1 MKLKLYTILSFA
13 ALAALNAS
21 AWDFSAQIG
30 DQYNK
35 ITWYFDWVD
44 DAHTMCQTAA
54 ATGISIEYGPKQ
66 YNPSEYEWH
75 IVDSKGNIKNSW
87 ELGSVVPNEIN
98 WIIVNNGFPSE
109 VEYNGKMIP
118 IVGIGDYSFTGRV
131 NGSFAIPET
140 VTKIGKGV
148 FYNAN
153 QSITLHDNITYIDD
167 FAFFGDGFSSL
178 NLNNLEK
185 LGKYAFAECKD
196 LTDVTIKNTKEI
208 GDHAFYKVSSLKN
221 VTIEN
226 VDVVGAYAFT
236 GLQDNQEG
244 WHSASC
250 GNGSATTLME
260 TLTLKNVKRIEKAAF
275 AECHKLKEINIPNT
289 VTYIGDYAFF
299 HCQEACPIKFGNGVE
314 YIGSWAFS
322 GGTYHTCPETSITLP
337 PNLKTIGDHAF
348 TFNNESGVFT
358 DLTIAST
365 TPPTQITDED
375 GCSAFG
381 YLDPSRLN
389 QTFFNDPAAW
399 VYPYVCLHVP
409 RGSYNAYAR
418 EYNEDG
424 TFNPWSQFTC
434 IIDDVIPDEV
444 MSLDEV
450 VGYVY
455 MAPGDVTQV
464 DPNILPGFN
473 ERWGNYTGQI
483 DPSWDSEA
491 DDVATITEEG
501 RITAL
506 KYGKKLAVAKA
517 SIGNKIWNGS
527 KFEDVEEIVGVIV
540 IYVCP
545 TVVLATN
552 LNESDLGVAQDNP
565 NIGGD
570 SSAGSSEDD
579 GIHVLADNDTPVIAG
594 AEYPAPATDSYTTY
608 EHLVVPESF
617 PQFKITPAFGFEIT
631 NTMHGDANDDKSW
644 KESDLVELVDGD
656 YDTDTDARQ
665 EEVAIALEEPI
676 TNNRVVYIEIN
687 QIEGLDLGTTGVQEF
702 EVGNDMKVR
711 VDGTNIMVE
720 GAEANDVLTV
730 SNLNGQTLV
739 RTTEKSVSVSTP
751 GMYLVTISSKKATTT
766 FKVIAK

>member
-21 AWDFSAQIG
+21 AYDRF
-30 DQYNK
+30 QYPYNQYDANDTK
-35 ITWYFDWVD
+35 CFWYEILD
-44 DAHTMCQTAA
+44 DGTCQLAECTTMYFEEKEVG
-54 ATGISIEYGPKQ
+54 TGKWEWTPEKGSYEVKELRKVLSGQKDKNALPYYNGVYGPNMRAIQ
-66 YNPSEYEWH
+66 P
-75 IVDSKGNIKNSW
+75 DSDPLNKF
-87 ELGSVVPNEIN
+87 E
-98 WIIVNNGFPSE
+98 
-109 VEYNGKMIP
+109 
-118 IVGIGDYSFTGRV
+118 
-131 NGSFAIPET
+131 IPEKVIDHRTGKEYT
-140 VTKIGKGV
+140 VTKIGKFSFAGSDYGSSFNEIV
-148 FYNAN
+148 LPPT
-153 QSITLHDNITYIDD
+153 IT
-167 FAFFGDGFSSL
+167 
-178 NLNNLEK
+178 
-185 LGKYAFAECKD
+185 
-196 LTDVTIKNTKEI
+196 EI
-208 GDHAFYKVSSLKN
+208 GEGAFYKIEKLVS
-221 VTIEN
+221 
-226 VDVVGAYAFT
+226 VD
-236 GLQDNQEG
+236 L
-244 WHSASC
+244 S
-250 GNGSATTLME
+250 
-260 TLTLKNVKRIEKAAF
+260 NVKI
-275 AECHKLKEINIPNT
+275 
-289 VTYIGDYAFF
+289 IGDYAFYDCSSLLSLKIPNTTTYIGEYAF
-299 HCQEACPIKFGNGVE
+299 WDCSQLCSLELGNSIEEIGAYAFKSATIGKDICQQDRIVLPSTLKHIGPYAFDFTRTADGHRRGNGQFQDIYV
-314 YIGSWAFS
+314 GA
-322 GGTYHTCPETSITLP
+322 
-337 PNLKTIGDHAF
+337 
-348 TFNNESGVFT
+348 
-358 DLTIAST
+358 T
-365 TPPTQITDED
+365 TPPYMD
-375 GCSAFG
+375 SANGFTGFG
-381 YLDPSRLN
+381 NFDPDKVGDNFYNVDS
-389 QTFFNDPAAW
+389 FW
-399 VYPYVCLHVP
+399 MYPWCCLHVP

-434 IIDDVIPDEV
+434 IIDDIIPDEE

-570 SSAGSSEDD
+570 SSSAGSSEDD

-594 AEYPAPATDSYTTY
+594 AEYPAPATDNYTTY

-617 PQFKITPAFGFEIT
+617 PQFKITPAYGFEIT
-631 NTMHGDANDDKSW
+631 NTMHGNANVDRSW
-644 KESDLVELVDGD
+644 DESVLKPLVDGD